1 MRGLLIDLVIGFNWV
16 VIIYAVAVAG
26 TQLLLV
32 GVAAMHIV
40 RTLRRD
46 IGSRMDDV
54 FAHPA
59 TPAVSILV
67 PAFNEEATIVESV
80 RSVLALRYPEIE
92 VVVVDDGSVDGTF
105 AVLQEAFDLVEVP
118 RVVPDRVPVRG
129 RLLSVHA
136 PRSGGPLVVLRKE
149 NAGRCADALNLALN
163 AARTPL
169 VCMVDADSVIEPD
182 ALLHVVRP
190 FVEHPETTVA
200 AGGVIRPSNGITLRR
215 GSVESVRAPGTLLA
229 RVQVVEYLRAFLLG
243 RVGWTFLNGIL
254 IISGAF
260 GIFRRED
267 VIAVGGLNADS
278 LGQDADL
285 VASLHR
291 SLRRSGRPYRM
302 TIVPQPVCW
311 TEVPGSRRDLARQRR
326 RWSHGLLQVLW
337 GQRAAFGRPSYG
349 RYGLLVLPYHL
360 VFELLG
366 PVIEVLGLP
375 VVLAA
380 WQFGLLDGRYA
391 LFAFA
396 MSVGFGTMLSMAAV
410 FLDEVTFHRYERWQD
425 LGNLVVAALAE
436 SSGLRLLHSWWR
448 VRGLLDALDPRGHSW
463 GTLARS
469 GFATTEGAAAGR

>member
-1 MRGLLIDLVIGFNWV
+1 MRTLLAELVIGFNWV
-16 VIIYAVAVAG
+16 VLGYAIAVAL

-32 GVAAMHIV
+32 GIAAVHIA

-46 IGSRMDDV
+46 IDSRMDDV

-67 PAFNEEATIVESV
+67 PAYNEEANIVESV
-80 RSVLALRYPEIE
+80 RSLLALHYPEIE
-92 VVVVDDGSVDGTF
+92 AIVVDDGSTDGTF
-105 AVLQEAFDLVEVP
+105 AMLEQAFDLVEIP

-136 PRSGGPLVVLRKE
+136 PRSGAPLLVIRKE

-169 VCMVDADSVIEPD
+169 VCMVDADSVIEPN

-190 FVEHPETTVA
+190 FVEHPDTTVA

-243 RVGWTFLNGIL
+243 RVGWTWLNGVL

-260 GIFRRED
+260 GIFRRDD
-267 VIAVGGLNADS
+267 VVALGGLNADS

-285 VASLHR
+285 VASLHEAFHR
-291 SLRRSGRPYRM
+291 AGRPYRM

-311 TEVPGSRRDLARQRR
+311 TEVPENRRDLARQRR

-337 GQRAAFGRPSYG
+337 RQRTAFGRRSFG

-360 VFELLG
+360 LFELLG

-375 VVLAA
+375 AICAA
-380 WQFGLLDGRYA
+380 WLLGLLNGWYA
-391 LFAFA
+391 ALVFT
-396 MSVGFGTMLSMAAV
+396 MSVGFGTALSMSAV

-425 LGNLVVAALAE
+425 LGHFVVAAVLE
-436 SSGLRLLHSWWR
+436 SAVLRWLHSWWR
-448 VRGLLDALDPRGHSW
+448 VRGIVDALSPRRQGW
-463 GTLARS
+463 GELARV
-469 GFATTEGAAAGR
+469 GFTTTT